1 MRLVHLIA
9 VACGRTQRIRF
20 VPALGAL
27 TRAPLLLALKPV
39 LLCQAPVPAVVCVR
53 AHVCVCVDIFC
64 LHLCSAF
71 TCTYVWHGLI
81 TRSHTA
87 TRFHAVTL
95 SLSLRPVPRQ
105 KRIEADL
112 ADVIDV
118 TLFQYLSHHQL
129 LRILVDMR
137 LLRVKRS
144 PAD

>member
-1 MRLVHLIA
+1 MA
-9 VACGRTQRIRF
+9 
-20 VPALGAL
+20 
-27 TRAPLLLALKPV
+27 
-39 LLCQAPVPAVVCVR
+39 
-53 AHVCVCVDIFC
+53 
-64 LHLCSAF
+64 
-71 TCTYVWHGLI
+71 
-81 TRSHTA
+81 RSHHTL
-87 TRFHAVTL
+87 TYSHSLSHAVTL